1 MNSLIELRNI
11 SKVYQSGKERIV
23 ALQQESFRLKEND
36 FLGIVGPSG
45 AGKST
50 FLHILGGL
58 EIPTQGEV
66 LYKNKNIY
74 ALKDSHICQWRNR
87 KVGFVFQF
95 YHLLEELT
103 VQENVSLPS
112 FLLCKD
118 RKTAF
123 KKSQSLL
130 QYLDILDKKDCFPSE
145 LSGGQKQK
153 VAIARALINEPEM
166 ILCDEPTGNL
176 DESSARKIMDLLSL
190 LNKEKGKTIVIVT
203 HNHEIAKE
211 AKTVFFMKGGRI
223 IRQSNQ

>member
-1 MNSLIELRNI
+1 MSSLVELKNI
-11 SKVYQSGKERIV
+11 SKVYQSGKERVV
-23 ALQQESFRLKEND
+23 ALHRESFSLKKND

-50 FLHILGGL
+50 LLHILGGL
-58 EIPTQGEV
+58 EIPTQGQV
-66 LYKNKNIY
+66 LYNNKSIY
-74 ALKDSHICQWRNR
+74 AMKDSHLCQWRNR
-87 KVGFVFQF
+87 MVGFVFQF
-95 YHLLEELT
+95 YHLIEELT

-112 FLLCKD
+112 FLLCRD

-123 KKSQSLL
+123 KKGQSLL
-130 QYLDILDKKDCFPSE
+130 QYLEILDKKDCFPSE

-176 DESSARKIMDLLSL
+176 DESSARKIIELLSL

-203 HNHEIAKE
+203 HNQEIAKV
-211 AKTVFFMKGGRI
+211 TNRVFSMKGGKLV
-223 IRQSNQ
+223 S